1 MTNPKENTD
10 LKEQISRI
18 LGEPATTT
26 RGQGGLPLHGT
37 VEDYSM
43 YFTKDGKQ
51 HLVNQLVEL
60 VHQARVAELESLLK
74 LTQGVYDT
82 RSPFVTI
89 ENISESMVT
98 ATNSMIQARLANL
111 EKSKELE
118 SKEDSI

>member
-1 MTNPKENTD
+1 MANPKENTD

-37 VEDYSM
+37 VEDYAM

-60 VHQARVAELESLLK
+60 VHQARVDAVEEYKSAQKKQIPIPRGISGKK
-74 LTQGVYDT
+74 LTGIVFD
-82 RSPFVTI
+82 
-89 ENISESMVT
+89 ES
-98 ATNSMIQARLANL
+98 SYID
-111 EKSKELE
+111 SGHIKELE
-118 SKEDSI
+118 SKEEAND